1 MDDRNKEGFGQI
13 KSKAEEFLQIFRKGE
28 EFTQEILKENEK
40 LRFKIVQLEE
50 ENLALKGSDGGKIK
64 SMQEKLAVLE
74 EENRRLMEHYR
85 AAELENKNF
94 AEKYLEVEQENN
106 NLANL
111 YVASY
116 QLHSTLDFNEVLKTV
131 LEIIMNLVGAEK
143 FAIMLLDEKTNQ
155 LAAVATEGVSVE
167 EMPQINI
174 GDGIIGKVALI
185 GRQPFLRQRNGIIRP
200 DRPHR
205 MHTPQDKRPRD
216 RCTGYLSP
224 SAAEGGLHGRR
235 LRAVLD
241 AGGTCGYSYFLIE
254 ALLAVR
260 EEACYNTEF
269 SGTYKRQTCG
279 RVISPYFG
287 GGDGGSEFPGSRRF
301 PDYASAYIV
310 CS

>member
-1 MDDRNKEGFGQI
+1 MDDRSKEGFGQI

-40 LRFKIVQLEE
+40 LRFKLVQLEE
-50 ENLALKGSDGGKIK
+50 ENLTLRGSDGGKIK
-64 SMQEKLAVLE
+64 SLQEKLAVLE

-167 EMPQINI
+167 EMPQVGI
-174 GDGIIGKVALI
+174 GDGTIGKVAL
-185 GRQPFLRQRNGIIRP
+185 
-200 DRPHR
+200 
-205 MHTPQDKRPRD
+205 
-216 RCTGYLSP
+216 TGDSHF
-224 SAAEGGLHGRR
+224 S
-235 LRAVLD
+235 D
-241 AGGTCGYSYFLIE
+241 
-254 ALLAVR
+254 
-260 EEACYNTEF
+260 
-269 SGTYKRQTCG
+269 SGTVSSG
-279 RVISPYFG
+279 LADP
-287 GGDGGSEFPGSRRF
+287 
-301 PDYASAYIV
+301 IV
-310 CS
+310 CIPLKIKDHVIGVLVIYNLLLQKEDFSDVDYELFSMLAGHAATAIFSSRLYSQSERKLVTIQSFLELIKDKPAGE